1 MIQRIQT
8 VYLLIGAM
16 VCAVPFVIGFAPLDG
31 GTPQW
36 VFTMRSGLYILT
48 AVLGVIA
55 VVLFSRRNTQ
65 RSFIFWTE
73 MVASLTFI
81 VSAGSL
87 ILYGAEGVGVASIFG
102 SPPAVLTI
110 VVPAIALLFY
120 RLARSGVDKD
130 IKLIKSVDRLR
141 D

>member
-8 VYLLIGAM
+8 VYLLVGAI
-16 VCAVPFVIGFAPLDG
+16 VCVLPFLIGFAPLED

-36 VFTMRSGLYILT
+36 VFTMRSALYLLT
-48 AVLGVIA
+48 AVLGIIA
-55 VVLFSRRNTQ
+55 ILLYSRRPTQ
-65 RSFIFWTE
+65 RSLIFWTE
-73 MVASLTFI
+73 MVASLTLI

-87 ILYGAEGVGVASIFG
+87 ILYGVGGAGVASVFD
-102 SPPAVLTI
+102 SWPATLTI
-110 VVPAIALLFY
+110 VVPAVALLFY
-120 RLARSGVDKD
+120 RLARRGVDKD